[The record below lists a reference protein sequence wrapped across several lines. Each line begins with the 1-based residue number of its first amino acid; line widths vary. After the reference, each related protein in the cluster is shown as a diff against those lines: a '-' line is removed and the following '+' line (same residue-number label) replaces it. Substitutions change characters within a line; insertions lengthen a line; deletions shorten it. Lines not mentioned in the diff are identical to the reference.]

1 MFILIISIISII
13 AVLLFLKW
21 IHTPTIEPYLSP
33 MVGPVDMLQMKK
45 QLLMD
50 GYRFQNS
57 LFPSIEGS
65 QRCVT
70 DCQPIDRQ
78 RVGIFKNSAYIDSL
92 NEADASQ
99 SPIIEG
105 YTSPTSGT
113 VAQLNAKGD
122 QDKYIYGTNGEPIE
136 DSERPL
142 SYWVHFGRPERM
154 REINYPNEVF
164 SWGDVIHRY
173 KGEITIV

>member
-1 MFILIISIISII
+1 MFILVVSIVM
-13 AVLLFLKW
+13 VLLFLKW
-21 IHTPTIEPYLSP
+21 MHTSTIETYLSP
-33 MVGPVDMLQMKK
+33 RVGPVDMLQMHK

-57 LFPSIEGS
+57 LFPSMEGR
-65 QRCVT
+65 QRYVS
-70 DCQPIDRQ
+70 DCHPIDRQ
-78 RVGIFKNSAYIDSL
+78 RVGIFKKSAYIDSL
-92 NEADASQ
+92 NEADAGQSSQ
-99 SPIIEG
+99 SPMIEG

-122 QDKYIYGTNGEPIE
+122 QDKYIYGVNGQPIE
-136 DSERPL
+136 ESERPL
-142 SYWVHFGRPERM
+142 SYWVRFGRPERM

-173 KGEITIV
+173 KGEITIL